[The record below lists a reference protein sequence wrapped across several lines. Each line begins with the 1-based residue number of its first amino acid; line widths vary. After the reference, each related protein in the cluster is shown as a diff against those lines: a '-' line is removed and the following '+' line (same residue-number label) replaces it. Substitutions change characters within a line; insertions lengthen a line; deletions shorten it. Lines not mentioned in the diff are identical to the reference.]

1 MATAPSPAGL
11 SVGKA
16 LQDGW
21 QVFRRNPWPFVGFLL
36 LSFGCSLALELLP
49 EPASWIGNRL
59 IDLWA
64 SIGLMRG
71 VWLGLQG
78 KPPSFGDLIKINP
91 KATWRLFSRQFVL
104 GLLLMLISGATVALA
119 VKAAEATPLALDLL
133 NRTMAMDS
141 SDPNQMSALLPGVQ
155 DLALQLLRSPIALL
169 LLLLGAALNLYL
181 QVNQAFLGYLAVLQG
196 LGPIQAL
203 HVGFTTVQRLWW
215 SVLGLMALQVGVV
228 LLGVLACGF
237 GVLAAIPVVTGMSAS
252 AYRQLFGNDDAA
264 GFLSGR

>member
-36 LSFGCSLALELLP
+36 LSFGCSLALDWLP
-49 EPASWIGNRL
+49 TPVDSLANGL
-59 IDLWA
+59 INLWV

-78 KPPSFGDLIKINP
+78 KQPTFGDLIQLNP
-91 KATWRLFSRQFVL
+91 GATWRLFSRQFVL
-104 GLLLMLISGATVALA
+104 GLLLTLISGTAFALA
-119 VKAAEATPLALDLL
+119 VNAAEASPLVEELVRLGMEADGSDASQLPVLLAAL
-133 NRTMAMDS
+133 
-141 SDPNQMSALLPGVQ
+141 QALG
-155 DLALQLLRSPIALL
+155 LQLLRSPIAMLL
-169 LLLLGAALNLYL
+169 LVLGSGLSLYV
-181 QVNQAFLGYLAVLQG
+181 QVNQAFLGYLAVLKG

-203 HVGFTTVQRLWW
+203 QVGFTTVQRLWW
-215 SVLGLMALQVGVV
+215 SVLGLLALQVGVV

-237 GVLAAIPVVTGMSAS
+237 GVLAAIPVVTGMTAS
-252 AYRQLFGNDDAA
+252 AYRQLFGDDDAA